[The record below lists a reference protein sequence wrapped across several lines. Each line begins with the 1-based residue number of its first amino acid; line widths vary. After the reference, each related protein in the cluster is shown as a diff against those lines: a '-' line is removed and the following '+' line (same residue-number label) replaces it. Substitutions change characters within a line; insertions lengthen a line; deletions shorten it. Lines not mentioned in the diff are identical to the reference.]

1 MWGYLM
7 GKSISGLA
15 GQSREQGDDI
25 GCVCLRFVWQ
35 SKCLSNLCS
44 RLSESP
50 LMDINNAGHTNSD
63 ARVFATEM

>member
-1 MWGYLM
+1 M
-7 GKSISGLA
+7 
-15 GQSREQGDDI
+15 EQGDDI

-63 ARVFATEM
+63 ARIFATEM